1 MTADRDLE
9 PAAVPDGPSEAEIN
23 ELVLEACVLAAWSD
37 DSMAV
42 AERNQVTHLIR
53 SLTDDPAERERLH
66 RLVLRD
72 LDRTAVLA
80 RVSALPREERLDVF
94 ERCARMLAAD
104 GRLTTRERRFLSTL
118 RRHTGVPRRLGFQ
131 LAWRHSRALR
141 WRIVGLALLLPLAAA
156 VVTWWGRRPETA
168 SEPPPQASIHLPI
181 QVVVAPGA
189 VQDLSPDALFE
200 RVRQSVVTVTVRH
213 DFQPVSSGSGVSIG
227 SAGGSLAFVVTNRH
241 VVADPVRA
249 GGRFEVE
256 VRTADE
262 ARWDAVLDFVS
273 ERHDLALLAV
283 PSAAPRLPPLPL
295 EPLSRLKVGQT
306 VFAVGSPIGLRLTF
320 TSGIVS
326 AFRGPWIQTDATVHS
341 GSSGGPLLTAAGH
354 LCGIITQAHE
364 QKDFAFALPADA
376 VVEMLVERD
385 EATAVP

>member
-1 MTADRDLE
+1 MTADGE
-9 PAAVPDGPSEAEIN
+9 PGRAPATDGPTGTEIN

-42 AERNQVTHLIR
+42 AERNHVTHLIR
-53 SLTDDPAERERLH
+53 SLTDDSAERERLH

-72 LDRTAVLA
+72 LDRAAILA
-80 RVSALPREERLDVF
+80 RVAALPSEERLEVF
-94 ERCARMLAAD
+94 DRCARVLAAD
-104 GRLTTRERRFLSTL
+104 GRLTGRERRFLSTL

-131 LAWRHSRALR
+131 LALRHSRALR
-141 WRIVGLALLLPLAAA
+141 WRIVGLALLVPLAAVA
-156 VVTWWGRRPETA
+156 LVWWWNRPDTETA
-168 SEPPPQASIHLPI
+168 PPPQASIHPPM
-181 QVVVAPGA
+181 QVVVAPGPP
-189 VQDLSPDALFE
+189 VDLSPDALFE

-213 DFQPVSSGSGVSIG
+213 DFRPVSSGSGVAIG
-227 SAGGSLAFVVTNRH
+227 SAGGTLAFVVTNRH
-241 VVADPVRA
+241 VVADPVPA
-249 GGRFEVE
+249 GARFEVE
-256 VRTADE
+256 VRGADE
-262 ARWDAVLDFVS
+262 ARWDAVLDFIS

-295 EPLSRLKVGQT
+295 EPRSQLRVGQT

-385 EATAVP
+385 EADTTP

>member
-1 MTADRDLE
+1 M
-9 PAAVPDGPSEAEIN
+9 
-23 ELVLEACVLAAWSD
+23 
-37 DSMAV
+37 
-42 AERNQVTHLIR
+42 
-53 SLTDDPAERERLH
+53 
-66 RLVLRD
+66 
-72 LDRTAVLA
+72 
-80 RVSALPREERLDVF
+80 
-94 ERCARMLAAD
+94 AAD
-104 GRLTTRERRFLSTL
+104 GRLTARERRFLSTL

-141 WRIVGLALLLPLAAA
+141 GRIVTFAVLVPVAVAAA
-156 VVTWWGRRPETA
+156 VWWFGRRGAPTA
-168 SEPPPQASIHLPI
+168 PPPQASIHPPMQLVSAVGPI
-181 QVVVAPGA
+181 TE
-189 VQDLSPDALFE
+189 LSPDTLFE

-213 DFQPVSSGSGVSIG
+213 DFRPVSSGSGAAIG

-241 VVADPVRA
+241 VVDDPVPTGA
-249 GGRFEVE
+249 RFEIE

-273 ERHDLALLAV
+273 ERHDLAILAV
-283 PSAAPRLPPLPL
+283 PAAAPRLPPLPL
-295 EPLSRLKVGQT
+295 EPRSRLRVGQT

-341 GSSGGPLLTAAGH
+341 GSSGGPLLTATGH

-376 VVEMLVERD
+376 VVEALVERD
-385 EATAVP
+385 EATTAP

>member
-1 MTADRDLE
+1 MTPDRD
-9 PAAVPDGPSEAEIN
+9 PGPSADVAEPPN
-23 ELVLEACVLAAWSD
+23 DVELHQLVLEACLLAAWSD
-37 DSMAV
+37 DSMAA
-42 AERNQVTHLIR
+42 AERNHVTHLIR
-53 SLTDDPAERERLH
+53 SLTDDPAEREQLH

-72 LDRTAVLA
+72 LDRPAILA
-80 RVSALPREERLDVF
+80 RVAALPAEERREVF
-94 ERCARMLAAD
+94 ERCARVLAAD
-104 GRLTTRERRFLSTL
+104 GRLTGRERRFLSTL

-141 WRIVGLALLLPLAAA
+141 WRMVALVLLAPL
-156 VVTWWGRRPETA
+156 VVFATTWWLQGRDSA
-168 SEPPPQASIHLPI
+168 DAPPPQASIHPPMEI
-181 QVVVAPGA
+181 VVASESVA
-189 VQDLSPDALFE
+189 ELTPDALFE

-213 DFQPVSSGSGVSIG
+213 DHRPVSSGSGAAIG
-227 SAGGSLAFVVTNRH
+227 TAGNTLAFVVTNRH
-241 VVADPVRA
+241 VVADPVPA
-249 GGRFEVE
+249 GASFEVE
-256 VRTADE
+256 VRTSDE

-273 ERHDLALLAV
+273 ERHDLAVLAV
-283 PSAAPRLPPLPL
+283 PAAASRLPPLPL
-295 EPLSRLKVGQT
+295 EPRSRLKIGQA

-341 GSSGGPLLTAAGH
+341 GSSGGPLLTTAGH

-385 EATAVP
+385 EAPAP